1 MKKYLNIISNNLRSI
16 FSIKNL
22 IFIIVIFIYVFS
34 VKINNYD
41 SNFSFNEILEVIF
54 AGPINLDNISE
65 IFTWTFYQAFLIY
78 IIGNYIFNELST
90 RSIYVI

>member
-65 IFTWTFYQAFLIY
+65 I
-78 IIGNYIFNELST
+78 
-90 RSIYVI
+90 

>member
-54 AGPINLDNISE
+54 AGPINLDNYLKYLHGHFIKL
-65 IFTWTFYQAFLIY
+65 F
-78 IIGNYIFNELST
+78 
-90 RSIYVI
+90 

>member
-65 IFTWTFYQAFLIY
+65 INQ
-78 IIGNYIFNELST
+78 
-90 RSIYVI
+90 